1 MCKKFHRKKN
11 TCIFQVADRVEKTRQ
26 IEAIARLY
34 DSLDNPLVLD
44 YENLKIYELR
54 EQAWNPNILNIE
66 IGHFSNLD
74 AGEIRYFI
82 TGAELGETKLTI
94 TSGTGEKA
102 VTSPAYPIQ
111 VSTNALFYSNMYIF
125 KIRHHNS
132 KNNFVMCRSRFLMVD
147 QVGPQ

>member
-1 MCKKFHRKKN
+1 MCV
-11 TCIFQVADRVEKTRQ
+11 CIFQVADRVEKTRQ

-54 EQAWNPNILNIE
+54 EQAWNSNILNIE

-74 AGEIRYFI
+74 TGEIRYFI

-94 TSGTGEKA
+94 ASGTGEKT
-102 VTSPAYPIQ
+102 VTSPAYSIQ
-111 VSTNALFYSNMYIF
+111 VSTNALFYSKMYIYL
-125 KIRHHNS
+125 K
-132 KNNFVMCRSRFLMVD
+132 FVIITAKTIS
-147 QVGPQ
+147 

>member
-1 MCKKFHRKKN
+1 MTEFSIIRCYEYFCVKDFNEKKKYFR
-11 TCIFQVADRVEKTRQ
+11 IFQVADRVEKTRQ

-66 IGHFSNLD
+66 IGHFSNLNT
-74 AGEIRYFI
+74 GEIRYFI

-94 TSGTGEKA
+94 TSGTGEKT

-111 VSTNALFYSNMYIF
+111 VSTNDIYFFQKCMYLKFI
-125 KIRHHNS
+125 IRTAKTIS
-132 KNNFVMCRSRFLMVD
+132 
-147 QVGPQ
+147 